1 MEGMLTELEKDF
13 DLTRRRLEAALLESE
28 SQSPT
33 CRAAQLT
40 TPELR
45 APTALTSGALG
56 SIAAVERELAARTR
70 TESRLRDELMSVTRH
85 DSGEGVIMVEHDFLT
100 GGPLGLRLRQDGKTG
115 PLRIKEVRA
124 EPNPNPNPNPNWI
137 KEVRA
142 EPFVVTCGSCL
153 SRFVELNYPSLSG
166 PLLSLAA
173 RCKSLPY
180 KAFYSRK
187 WPSKPSQESAWSA

>member
-45 APTALTSGALG
+45 APTPLTSGALG

-124 EPNPNPNPNPNWI
+124 EP
-137 KEVRA
+137 
-142 EPFVVTCGSCL
+142 FVVTCGSCL